1 MDAVALVAALATPST
16 RVLGDIRQLCRD
28 VTWLQVRADLTGE
41 ISTNWLRSNFPG
53 KLLYTLPSRHGKVNF
68 RITDR
73 ERFDRMRTAAQEYDL
88 VELDADSD
96 LTEAMLAAIPVERR
110 LISWRGP
117 ACNACDLHATFT
129 RLAAVPAHSY
139 CLVTTAR
146 KASDG
151 LQPLLFLKA
160 LGRKDVTA
168 FCEGA
173 AGFWSRL
180 LAPNFGSPFLFGRL
194 DLQADQAAGPHI
206 QQLREDYGF
215 PVLRP
220 IQELYGIVGNPVLKS
235 LSPRLHNAGYRI
247 LNYPALFVPF
257 HVESF
262 EGFWRDMVETPTL
275 KSIGLPIKGLT
286 VVSPHKEDALLV
298 ARRRSPMVR
307 LTGATNICVLR
318 SGVWEAHTTDQESVA
333 GVSRV
338 GRTRRGRLRAA
349 VVGCGGAGRAVAA
362 ALKQAGAEVILVNRG
377 KERGDRA
384 VKLLGLPFVLL
395 SKFKLSGFTLLVNAT
410 PVGRDGDS
418 LPFEIDTLGRA
429 PLVVDL
435 VYGVRPTPLVASV
448 LAQGGAVIDGYEVL
462 LNQVRKQFRIMTGRE
477 MPAAIGR
484 QIVISCAL
492 GNFVRAETEWQNRNS
507 PRSRARES
515 RPKPIEMMLPN
526 EGRRGGMKGI
536 STQ

>member
-1 MDAVALVAALATPST
+1 MAVVALVAALATPST
-16 RVLGDIRQLCRD
+16 CVRRDILQLSRD
-28 VTWLQVRADLTGE
+28 VTWLQVRADLTGD
-41 ISTNWLRSNFPG
+41 ISTNWLRRNFPG
-53 KLLYTLPSRHGKVNF
+53 KLLYTLPRRERKVNF
-68 RITDR
+68 RGAER
-73 ERFDRMRTAAQEYDL
+73 ERFDRMTTAAKEYDL

-96 LTEAMLAAIPVERR
+96 LSEEMLATVPVERR
-110 LISWRGP
+110 LISWRGA
-117 ACNACDLHATFT
+117 ACNVLHLHATFA

-139 CLVTTAR
+139 CLVTTAL

-168 FCEGA
+168 FCEGE

-180 LAPNFGSPFLFGRL
+180 LAPNFGSPFLFGWL
-194 DLQADQAAGPHI
+194 DLQADQPAGPHI

-262 EGFWRDMVETPTL
+262 EDFWRDMVEAPTL

-286 VVSPHKEDALLV
+286 VVSPHKEEALSV
-298 ARRRSPMVR
+298 ARRRSPVVR
-307 LTGATNICVLR
+307 RAGATNICVFR
-318 SGVWEAHTTDQESVA
+318 NGVWEAHTTDQESVA

-338 GRTRRGRLRAA
+338 GRTRRGRLKAA

-362 ALKQAGAEVILVNRG
+362 ALQQAGVKVTLVNRG
-377 KERGDRA
+377 QERGDRA

-395 SKFKLSGFTLLVNAT
+395 SKFRLSGITLLVNAT

-418 LPFEIDTLGRA
+418 LPIEISALGRTT
-429 PLVVDL
+429 LVVDL
-435 VYGVRPTPLVASV
+435 VYGARPTPLVATV

-492 GNFVRAETEWQNRNS
+492 GNFIRAETEWQNGNP
-507 PRSRARES
+507 PRPLARES
-515 RPKPIEMMLPN
+515 SPKLIEMMLPAEN
-526 EGRRGGMKGI
+526 AVEA
-536 STQ
+536 

>member
-1 MDAVALVAALATPST
+1 MEAVALVATLATPST
-16 RVLGDIRQLCRD
+16 RVLSDLLQLSRD
-28 VTWLQVRADLTGE
+28 VSWLQVRADLAGD
-41 ISTNWLRSNFPG
+41 ISTNWLRGNFPG
-53 KLLYTLPSRHGKVNF
+53 KLLYTLPSRRGKVNLGG
-68 RITDR
+68 TDR
-73 ERFDRMRTAAQEYDL
+73 ERFDRMTAAAQEYDL

-96 LTEAMLAAIPVERR
+96 LSDEMLAAIPVERR
-110 LISWRGP
+110 LISWRGA
-117 ACNACDLHATFT
+117 ACNVLHLHAIFA

-139 CLVTTAR
+139 CLVTTAL

-151 LQPLLFLKA
+151 LQPVLFLKA
-160 LGRKDVTA
+160 LGRRDVTA
-168 FCEGA
+168 HCEGA

-194 DLQADQAAGPHI
+194 DLQADQAAVPSI

-257 HVESF
+257 QVESF
-262 EGFWRDMVETPTL
+262 EDFWCDMVEAPTL
-275 KSIGLPIKGLT
+275 KSLGLAIKGLT
-286 VVSPHKEDALLV
+286 VASPHKEEASSV

-318 SGVWEAHTTDQESVA
+318 SGVWEAHTTDPESVA
-333 GVSRV
+333 GVSRG
-338 GRTRRGRLRAA
+338 GRILRGRLKAA
-349 VVGCGGAGRAVAA
+349 VVGCGGAGRAAAA
-362 ALKQAGAEVILVNRG
+362 ALQQAGVQVTLVNRG
-377 KERGDRA
+377 KERGNRA

-395 SKFKLSGFTLLVNAT
+395 SKFRLSGFTLLVNAT

-429 PLVVDL
+429 TLVVDL

-484 QIVISCAL
+484 QIVISRVL
-492 GNFVRAETEWQNRNS
+492 GNFVRAEAERQNGK
-507 PRSRARES
+507 PPLSRARECS
-515 RPKPIEMMLPN
+515 PKPIEMILATKN
-526 EGRRGGMKGI
+526 AVGA
-536 STQ
+536 